1 MASQS
6 VGSDPVTSNPAHAV
20 APVVGFA
27 AVVDGTAEGLPDVPY
42 RLIQAGKINRSPTGD
57 PISVILGTNRD
68 EMALFLVALPFVI
81 PGVKLPFQDDGM
93 QAQRALDSNT
103 LLSQPPHR
111 TPLLPRMPSRRGVAN
126 PVWQMVADHLAQYH
140 SNWGAAEAAQIVAA
154 YPRSDYE
161 TGNSQIVR
169 AGTDFCFACGTRSAA
184 RALATAGINTF
195 LYSFEYEFKH
205 YRKLSSPLCSLTAEL
220 GCGVYHSAELS
231 FVFQKASGRD
241 ATMATAMGGYWSN
254 FAKTGNPNG
263 AGLVEWPRYSTAADR
278 HLRFAATISAAAGL
292 RNTTCDFWDT
302 MPKESPYNP

>member
-1 MASQS
+1 M
-6 VGSDPVTSNPAHAV
+6 

-93 QAQRALDSNT
+93 
-103 LLSQPPHR
+103 
-111 TPLLPRMPSRRGVAN
+111 
-126 PVWQMVADHLAQYH
+126 QMVADHLAQYH